1 MIKLHDVY
9 EQIFKRIDALRDIYK
24 KTYNYD
30 LYVYDELVENAKWPF
45 IRIDY
50 SYNRDRSGK
59 NYDGTTY
66 FQYINVFS
74 VYKGRKEVLEITD
87 MINEALSETIETDDF
102 IAIPYLER
110 NEITNESDTIGG
122 QKTGY
127 NTNETYR
134 QAAFVYKY
142 IIYNK
147 K

>member
-1 MIKLHDVY
+1 
-9 EQIFKRIDALRDIYK
+9 
-24 KTYNYD
+24 
-30 LYVYDELVENAKWPF
+30 VYDELVENPQWPF

-66 FQYINVFS
+66 YQYIHVFS

-87 MINEALSETIETDDF
+87 MINEALLEKIETDDF
-102 IAIPYLER
+102 VAYPYIER
-110 NEITNESDTIGG
+110 NEIADRSDTIGG

-134 QAAFVYKY
+134 HGILVYKY
-142 IIYNK
+142 VIYNK
-147 K
+147 

>member
-9 EQIFKRIDALRDIYK
+9 KEIFSKINALP
-24 KTYNYD
+24 YN
-30 LYVYDELVENAKWPF
+30 VYDELVDNPQWPF

-59 NYDGTTY
+59 NYDGMTY
-66 FQYINVFS
+66 YQYIHVFS

-87 MINEALSETIETDDF
+87 SINEALLEKIVTDDF
-102 IAIPYLER
+102 VAFPYIER
-110 NEITNESDTIGG
+110 NEIIDESDTIGG

-134 QAAFVYKY
+134 HAILVYKY
-142 IIYNK
+142 VIYDNNK
-147 K
+147 

>member
-9 EQIFKRIDALRDIYK
+9 KEIFRKINALP
-24 KTYNYD
+24 YN
-30 LYVYDELVENAKWPF
+30 VYDELVENPQWPF

-66 FQYINVFS
+66 YQYIHVFS

-87 MINEALSETIETDDF
+87 MINEALLDKIETDDF
-102 IAIPYLER
+102 VAYPYIER
-110 NEITNESDTIGG
+110 NEIADRSDTIGG

-134 QAAFVYKY
+134 HGILVYKY
-142 IIYNK
+142 VIYNK
-147 K
+147 

>member
-9 EQIFKRIDALRDIYK
+9 KEIFSRINALP
-24 KTYNYD
+24 YN
-30 LYVYDELVENAKWPF
+30 VYDELVENPQWPF

-59 NYDGTTY
+59 NYDGMTY
-66 FQYINVFS
+66 YQYIHVFS

-87 MINEALSETIETDDF
+87 MINEALLEPIVTEDF
-102 IAIPYLER
+102 IAMPYIER
-110 NEITNESDTIGG
+110 NEIADRSDTIGG

-134 QAAFVYKY
+134 HGILVYKY
-142 IIYNK
+142 VIYNNNK

>member
-9 EQIFKRIDALRDIYK
+9 KQIFSRIDALP
-24 KTYNYD
+24 YN
-30 LYVYDELVENAKWPF
+30 VYDELVENPQWPF

-59 NYDGTTY
+59 NYDGMTY
-66 FQYINVFS
+66 YQYIHVFS

-87 MINEALSETIETDDF
+87 SINEALLEKIVTDDF
-102 IAIPYLER
+102 VAFPYIER
-110 NEITNESDTIGG
+110 NEIVDESDTIGG

-134 QAAFVYKY
+134 HAILVYKY
-142 IIYNK
+142 VIYDNNK
-147 K
+147 

>member
-9 EQIFKRIDALRDIYK
+9 KEIFSRINALP
-24 KTYNYD
+24 YN
-30 LYVYDELVENAKWPF
+30 VYDELVENPQWPF

-66 FQYINVFS
+66 YQYIHVFS

-87 MINEALSETIETDDF
+87 MINEALLEKIETDDF
-102 IAIPYLER
+102 VAYPYIER
-110 NEITNESDTIGG
+110 NEIADRSDTIGG

-134 QAAFVYKY
+134 HGILVYKY
-142 IIYNK
+142 VIYSK
-147 K
+147 

>member
-9 EQIFKRIDALRDIYK
+9 KKIFSKINALP
-24 KTYNYD
+24 YN
-30 LYVYDELVENAKWPF
+30 VYDELVDNPQWPF

-59 NYDGTTY
+59 NYDGMTY
-66 FQYINVFS
+66 YQYIHVFS

-87 MINEALSETIETDDF
+87 MINEALLEKIETDDF
-102 IAIPYLER
+102 VAYPYIER
-110 NEITNESDTIGG
+110 NEIADRSDTIGG

-134 QAAFVYKY
+134 HGILVYKY
-142 IIYNK
+142 VIYNK
-147 K
+147 

>member
-9 EQIFKRIDALRDIYK
+9 KEIFSRINALP
-24 KTYNYD
+24 YN
-30 LYVYDELVENAKWPF
+30 VYDELVDNPQWPF

-66 FQYINVFS
+66 YQYIHVFS

-87 MINEALSETIETDDF
+87 MINEALLEKIETDDF
-102 IAIPYLER
+102 VAYPYIER
-110 NEITNESDTIGG
+110 NEIADRSDTIGG

-134 QAAFVYKY
+134 HGILVYKY
-142 IIYNK
+142 IIYSK
-147 K
+147 

>member
-1 MIKLHDVY
+1 MIKLSKVY
-9 EQIFKRIDALRDIYK
+9 EQIFKRINALP
-24 KTYNYD
+24 YN
-30 LYVYDELVENAKWPF
+30 VYDELVDNAKWPF

-66 FQYINVFS
+66 YQYIHVFS

-87 MINEALSETIETDDF
+87 MINEALLEPIVTEDF
-102 IAIPYLER
+102 IAMPYIER
-110 NEITNESDTIGG
+110 NEIANRSDTIGG

-134 QAAFVYKY
+134 HAILVYKY
-142 IIYNK
+142 VIYSNNNNK
-147 K
+147 

>member
-9 EQIFKRIDALRDIYK
+9 KEIFSRINALP
-24 KTYNYD
+24 YN
-30 LYVYDELVENAKWPF
+30 VYDELVENAQWPF

-59 NYDGTTY
+59 NYDGMTY
-66 FQYINVFS
+66 YQYIHVFS

-87 MINEALSETIETDDF
+87 MINEALLDKIETDDF
-102 IAIPYLER
+102 VAYPYIER
-110 NEITNESDTIGG
+110 NEIADRSDTIGG

-134 QAAFVYKY
+134 HAILVYKY
-142 IIYNK
+142 VIYNK
-147 K
+147 

>member
-9 EQIFKRIDALRDIYK
+9 KEIFSRINALP
-24 KTYNYD
+24 YN
-30 LYVYDELVENAKWPF
+30 VYDELVENAQWPF

-59 NYDGTTY
+59 NYDGMTY
-66 FQYINVFS
+66 YQYIHVFS

-87 MINEALSETIETDDF
+87 MINEALLEKIETDDF
-102 IAIPYLER
+102 VAYPYIER
-110 NEITNESDTIGG
+110 NEIAERSDTIGG

-134 QAAFVYKY
+134 HAILVYKY
-142 IIYNK
+142 VIYSK
-147 K
+147 

>member
-9 EQIFKRIDALRDIYK
+9 KEIFSRIDSLREIYK
-24 KTYNYD
+24 VTYNYD
-30 LYVYDELVENAKWPF
+30 LHVYDELVEDAKWPF

-59 NYDGTTY
+59 NYDGMTY
-66 FQYINVFS
+66 YQYIHVFS

-87 MINEALSETIETDDF
+87 MINEALLEPIVTEDF
-102 IAIPYLER
+102 IAMPYIER
-110 NEITNESDTIGG
+110 NEIANRSDTIGG

-134 QAAFVYKY
+134 HAILVYKY
-142 IIYNK
+142 IIYNNK
-147 K
+147 

>member
-9 EQIFKRIDALRDIYK
+9 KEIFSRINALP
-24 KTYNYD
+24 YN
-30 LYVYDELVENAKWPF
+30 VYDELVENPQWPF
-45 IRIDY
+45 IRLDY

-66 FQYINVFS
+66 YQYIHVFS

-87 MINEALSETIETDDF
+87 MINEALLEKIETDDF
-102 IAIPYLER
+102 IAIPYIER
-110 NEITNESDTIGG
+110 NEIADRSDTIGG

-134 QAAFVYKY
+134 HGILVYKY
-142 IIYNK
+142 VIYNK
-147 K
+147 

>member
-9 EQIFKRIDALRDIYK
+9 KEIFSRINALP
-24 KTYNYD
+24 YN
-30 LYVYDELVENAKWPF
+30 VYDELVDNPQWPF

-59 NYDGTTY
+59 NYDGMTY
-66 FQYINVFS
+66 YQYIHVFS

-87 MINEALSETIETDDF
+87 MINEALLEKIETDDF
-102 IAIPYLER
+102 VAYPYIER
-110 NEITNESDTIGG
+110 NEIADRSDTIGG

-134 QAAFVYKY
+134 HGILVYKY
-142 IIYNK
+142 VIYNK
-147 K
+147 